1 MMPEGKGMTREMLEQ
16 RVYAQYPRLTNLE
29 VMSLN
34 DMWQQQTTSQRL
46 SLWVVLAMT
55 ALTLLLAAIGV
66 AGLTQITT
74 NHRKYELAVRMATG
88 AKQTTLVNFILRDA
102 LWMLAIGLGI
112 GFIVSVLAYQPV
124 QQQFDLLPP
133 FNWFAMTILDTV
145 LIGLVLI
152 SVLIPAWRVISTD
165 PMQALREE

>member
-1 MMPEGKGMTREMLEQ
+1 MMPEGKIMTRAMIEQ
-16 RVYAQYPRLTNLE
+16 QVYRQYPQLTNL
-29 VMSLN
+29 VVTSLN
-34 DMWQQQTTSQRL
+34 NMWQQQTTSQRL
-46 SLWVVLAMT
+46 SLSVVLIMT

-88 AKQTTLVNFILRDA
+88 AKQATLVNFILRDA

-112 GFIVSVLAYQPV
+112 GFIVSVLGYQPV
-124 QQQFDLLPP
+124 QQQIELLPE

-145 LIGLVLI
+145 LVGIVLI
-152 SVLIPAWRVISTD
+152 SVLIPAWRVISTN